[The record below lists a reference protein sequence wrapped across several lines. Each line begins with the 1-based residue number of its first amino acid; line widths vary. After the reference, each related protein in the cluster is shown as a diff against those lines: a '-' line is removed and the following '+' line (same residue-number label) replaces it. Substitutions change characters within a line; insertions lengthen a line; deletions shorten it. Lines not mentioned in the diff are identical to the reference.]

1 LETQQRRQL
10 AIALAVAYVVFL
22 LLGAISL
29 LAHFFVGVV
38 LWVALG
44 VALLVLTY
52 VIVRRPRP
60 SN

>member
-1 LETQQRRQL
+1 VDIQRRRLL
-10 AIALAVAYVVFL
+10 ATALAVAYLVFL

>member
-1 LETQQRRQL
+1 MDIQRRRLL
-10 AIALAVAYVVFL
+10 ATALAVAYLVFL

>member
-1 LETQQRRQL
+1 VDIQRRRL
-10 AIALAVAYVVFL
+10 VATALAVAYLVFL

-38 LWVALG
+38 LCVALG

-52 VIVRRPRP
+52 VIVRRTRP

>member
-1 LETQQRRQL
+1 L
-10 AIALAVAYVVFL
+10 ATALAVAYLVFL

>member
-1 LETQQRRQL
+1 VDIQRRRL
-10 AIALAVAYVVFL
+10 VATALAVAYLVFL